1 MIMMKVH
8 SSSLIF
14 LALVAIVRG
23 ANNGNQYY
31 NVNDYYTDDGA
42 QQNAAAEYNDDWAES
57 NVNIDDDMFHW
68 SDNIGFDGV
77 SVMPLSC
84 IN

>member
-1 MIMMKVH
+1 MRVQP
-8 SSSLIF
+8 SLVF
-14 LALVAIVRG
+14 LALVAVVRG

-31 NVNDYYTDDGA
+31 NVNDYYTDDGGNGETYA
-42 QQNAAAEYNDDWAES
+42 DDWVAS
-57 NVNIDDDMFHW
+57 NQNIDDDMFHW

-77 SVMPLSC
+77 SIMPLSC